1 MKTIKKILMI
11 IAIIIMISGM
21 FILGRN
27 GLNYV
32 EGYSQ
37 DVLLETAKQYI
48 LYVCISTL
56 IVLIYFAIKY
66 IKHGIIK
73 VLATSVL
80 AILGTLI
87 FTLAVMSIS
96 RMPVS
101 RFFFPIILAA
111 YVSSL
116 IMISAYFE
124 DNI

>member
-11 IAIIIMISGM
+11 VAVIIMIVGM
-21 FILGRN
+21 FILGRY
-27 GLNYV
+27 GLNYI

-37 DVLLETAKQYI
+37 QVLLETAKQYI

-66 IKHGIIK
+66 NKYGIIK
-73 VLATSVL
+73 VLVTSVL

-101 RFFFPIILAA
+101 KVFFSIILAA

-124 DNI
+124 DTI